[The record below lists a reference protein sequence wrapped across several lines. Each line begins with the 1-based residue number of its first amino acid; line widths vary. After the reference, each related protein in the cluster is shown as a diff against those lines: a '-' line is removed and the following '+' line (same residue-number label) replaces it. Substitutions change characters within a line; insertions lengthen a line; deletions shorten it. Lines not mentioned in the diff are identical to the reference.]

1 MAHVVTQPQPAFRSQ
16 SGALEVHQIPAASDN
31 LVWLLVCLK
40 TRTCA
45 VVDGPDAENA
55 LAYAKAHGLDISVVI
70 NTHTHGD
77 HVGVNLDL
85 EARGLLDDMR
95 VIGPA
100 AASADVPGI
109 TEQVRHGDR
118 VQLGALTGQVL
129 ETSGHLAGHVSYVFE
144 DVVFCGDAL
153 FTGGCGRVFTGDF
166 VAMHTGLARLAGLDA
181 ATRVCCAHEYTED
194 NLRFALSV
202 EPENQALVDRAE
214 RVRLLRAKGGC
225 AVPSLIGEELS
236 TNPMLRWTSPDLIA
250 HVREQSKN
258 PALST
263 PVEVFTATRK
273 LKDSGAYRAS
283 R

>member
-1 MAHVVTQPQPAFRSQ
+1 MAHVVTHPHPAFRSK
-16 SGALEVHQIPAASDN
+16 SGAFEVHQIPAASDN

-40 TRTCA
+40 TQTCA

-55 LAYAKAHGLDISVVI
+55 LAHAKAHGLAISIVI

-85 EARGLLDDMR
+85 ASRGLLAGMR

-100 AASADVPGI
+100 AASAEVPGI
-109 TEQVRHGDR
+109 TEQVRHGDTIR
-118 VQLGALTGQVL
+118 IGALEGCVI
-129 ETSGHLAGHVSYVFE
+129 ETSGHLHGHVSYVFE

-153 FTGGCGRVFTGDF
+153 FAGGCGRVFTGDF
-166 VAMHTGLARLAGLDA
+166 VAMQTGLARLAGLDP

-202 EPENQALVDRAE
+202 EPENSALKQRAE
-214 RVRLLRAKGGC
+214 QVHALRAKGGC
-225 AVPSLIGEELS
+225 AVPSRIGEELD
-236 TNPMLRWTSPDLIA
+236 TNPMLRWGSATLIEQ
-250 HVREQSKN
+250 VRAQSGN
-258 PALST
+258 AGLST

-273 LKDSGAYRAS
+273 LKDSGAYKS